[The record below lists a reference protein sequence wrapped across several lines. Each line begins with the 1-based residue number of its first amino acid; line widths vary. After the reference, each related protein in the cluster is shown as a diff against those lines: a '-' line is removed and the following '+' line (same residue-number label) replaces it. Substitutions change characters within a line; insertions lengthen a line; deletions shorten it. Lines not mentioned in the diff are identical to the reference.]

1 MKSFSGS
8 VNSLDGNGAEMPA
21 SFMGCHELQNL
32 GGYSAIIEGYSFS
45 AIQWGSKE
53 TSFPWRL
60 ANWVEDVQ
68 DTTSQLNFTLS
79 HIL

>member
-8 VNSLDGNGAEMPA
+8 VKSLDENGAEMFA
-21 SFMGCHELQNL
+21 SLVGCHELKNL

-60 ANWVEDVQ
+60 AN
-68 DTTSQLNFTLS
+68 
-79 HIL
+79 